1 MNGAESM
8 LRTLVNGGVDV
19 CFTNPG
25 TSEMQ
30 FVAAADRVPEMR
42 CVLCLFEG
50 VASGAADGWARMTG
64 TPASTLLHLGVGLA
78 NALSNLHN
86 AFRAHIPMVNIVGD
100 HATWHRRHDAP
111 LHSHIEA
118 YARPV
123 SGWIRNVESAAEM
136 PEAAHD
142 AIAAALGPPSCI
154 ATLIAPMDC
163 SWGESE
169 EPITDPVL
177 FRGFPAVDEKVI
189 RNAAAAL
196 RSGEPAA
203 LLMSGF
209 ALRARGL
216 ELASRIANATGTKV
230 FFDTFNPRLERGAG
244 RAAIE
249 RIPYFPEPAIEMLSG
264 LKHLIVVGTRAPVAF
279 FAYQGL
285 PSELAPPDCR
295 VHVLAE
301 VDENII
307 DALKRLAAA
316 TDAERVAPTLQELSR
331 PPLPTGELNS
341 EAVARALAAL
351 MPEHSIISDE
361 GVSAG
366 LPLLPFTAGAP
377 PHDWLFG
384 TGGSIGQGLPVG
396 VGAAVA
402 CPDRRVI
409 CLQADGSGMY
419 TVQALWTQ
427 ARESLNVTNV
437 IYKNN
442 AYRILAIEHERV
454 GAGTPGPKAHDLFAL
469 DRPDID
475 WIQLANSMGVPA
487 WRATTAE
494 DFSRVLERSL
504 REPGPS
510 LIEASIVQRDKTAA

>member
-1 MNGAESM
+1 M

-42 CVLCLFEG
+42 FVLGLFEG

-64 TPASTLLHLGVGLA
+64 TPPATLLHLGVGLA
-78 NALSNLHN
+78 NALSNFHN
-86 AFRAHIPMVNIVGD
+86 AFRANVPIVNIVGD
-100 HATWHRRHDAP
+100 HATWHRKFDAP

-118 YARPV
+118 YAKPV
-123 SGWIRNVESAAEM
+123 SGWIRSVETAAEM
-136 PEAAHD
+136 PEAAHA
-142 AIAAALGPPSCI
+142 AIAAALGPPGQI
-154 ATLIAPMDC
+154 ATLITPADC
-163 SWGESE
+163 TWEESE

-177 FRGFPAVDEKVI
+177 FRGFPSVDEKVI
-189 RNAAAAL
+189 QSAAAAL
-196 RSGEPAA
+196 KTGQPAG

-209 ALRARGL
+209 ALRSKGL
-216 ELASRIANATGTKV
+216 ELASRIANATGARV
-230 FFDTFNPRLERGAG
+230 FFDTFTTRLERGAG

-249 RIPYFPEPAIEMLSG
+249 RLPYFPELAMQMLAG
-264 LKHLIVVGTRAPVAF
+264 LKHLVCVGTKAPVGF
-279 FAYQGL
+279 FAYRGL
-285 PSELAPPDCR
+285 PSELAPPDCKL
-295 VHVLAE
+295 HVLAQS
-301 VDENII
+301 DENII

-316 TDAERVAPTLQELSR
+316 TGADRVAPTLQALRR

-341 EAVARALAAL
+341 EAVAKALAAL

-361 GVSAG
+361 GISAG

-396 VGAAVA
+396 TGAAVA
-402 CPDRRVI
+402 CPGRRVI
-409 CLQADGSGMY
+409 CLEGDGSAMY

-437 IYKNN
+437 IYKND
-442 AYRILAIEHERV
+442 AYRILAIEHDRIGV
-454 GAGTPGPKAHDLFAL
+454 GKPGPMAHDLFAL
-469 DRPDID
+469 DRPTLD
-475 WIQLANSMGVPA
+475 WVQLSASMGVPA
-487 WRATTAE
+487 RRAATAE
-494 DFSRVLERSL
+494 EFSVALEWSL
-504 REPGPS
+504 NEPGPT
-510 LIEASIVQRDKTAA
+510 LIEAAIVQRDMTAA

>member
-1 MNGAESM
+1 VNGAESL

-50 VASGAADGWARMTG
+50 VASGAADGYARMTD
-64 TPASTLLHLGVGLA
+64 TPAATLLHLGVGLA

-86 AFRAHIPMVNIVGD
+86 AFRANVPMVNIVGD

-111 LHSHIEA
+111 LQSHIEA

-123 SGWIRNVESAAEM
+123 SGWIRSVETAAEM
-136 PEAAHD
+136 PEAAHA
-142 AIAAALGPPSCI
+142 AIAAALGPPGQI
-154 ATLIAPMDC
+154 ATLIAPADC
-163 SWGESE
+163 TWEESE

-177 FRGFPAVDEKVI
+177 FRGFPSVDEKVI
-189 RNAAAAL
+189 QSAATAL
-196 RSGEPAA
+196 RTGQPAA

-209 ALRARGL
+209 ALRAKGL
-216 ELASRIANATGTKV
+216 ELASRIANATGARI
-230 FFDTFNPRLERGAG
+230 FFDTFTPRLERGAG
-244 RAAIE
+244 RAGIE
-249 RIPYFPEPAIEMLSG
+249 RIPYFPEPAIQMLAG
-264 LKHLIVVGTRAPVAF
+264 LKHLVVVGTRAPVAF
-279 FAYQGL
+279 FAYKGL

-295 VHVLAE
+295 VQVLAQ

-307 DALKRLAAA
+307 DALRRLAAA
-316 TDAERVAPTLQELSR
+316 TGADRVAPTLEELRR
-331 PPLPTGELNS
+331 PPLPTGELDS
-341 EAVARALAAL
+341 EAVAKALAAL
-351 MPEHSIISDE
+351 MPEHAIISDE
-361 GVSAG
+361 GISAG

-384 TGGSIGQGLPVG
+384 TGGSIGQGLPAG
-396 VGAAVA
+396 TGAAVA

-409 CLQADGSGMY
+409 CLEGDGSAMY

-437 IYKNN
+437 VYKNN
-442 AYRILAIEHERV
+442 AYRILAIEHERI
-454 GAGTPGPKAHDLFAL
+454 GGGTPGPKAHDMFAL
-469 DRPDID
+469 DRPNID
-475 WIQLANSMGVPA
+475 WLRLAASMGVPGR
-487 WRATTAE
+487 RATTAE
-494 DFSRVLERSL
+494 EFSAALGWSL
-504 REPGPS
+504 HEEGPT
-510 LIEASIVQRDKTAA
+510 LIEAAIVQHDKTAA

>member
-1 MNGAESM
+1 MNGAES
-8 LRTLVNGGVDV
+8 LVRTLVNGGVDT

-50 VASGAADGWARMTG
+50 VASGAADGYARMTD

-78 NALSNLHN
+78 NALSNFHN
-86 AFRAHIPMVNIVGD
+86 AFRAWVPIVNIVGD
-100 HATWHRRHDAP
+100 HATWHRKHDAP
-111 LHSHIEA
+111 LYSHIEA

-123 SGWIRNVESAAEM
+123 SGWVRSVESAAEM
-136 PEAAHD
+136 PEAGHA
-142 AIAAALGPPSCI
+142 AITAALGPPGQI
-154 ATLIAPMDC
+154 ATLITPADC
-163 SWGESE
+163 TWDESE

-177 FRGFPAVDEKVI
+177 FRGFPSVDEKVI
-189 RNAAAAL
+189 QRAAEAL
-196 RSGEPAA
+196 RSGQPTAF
-203 LLMSGF
+203 LMSGF
-209 ALRARGL
+209 ALRAKGL
-216 ELASRIANATGTKV
+216 ELASRIANKTRARV
-230 FFDTFNPRLERGAG
+230 ICDTFNPRLERGAG
-244 RAAIE
+244 RAPIERLPYFAEQAIE
-249 RIPYFPEPAIEMLSG
+249 SLVG
-264 LKHLIVVGTRAPVAF
+264 LKHLIVVGTKAPVGF
-279 FAYQGL
+279 FAYPGL

-295 VHVLAE
+295 IHVLARVE
-301 VDENII
+301 ENII
-307 DALKRLAAA
+307 DALKRLASAV
-316 TDAERVAPTLQELSR
+316 DAEKTAPTLQELRR
-331 PPLPTGELNS
+331 PALPSGELNPES
-341 EAVARALAAL
+341 VAKSLAAL

-396 VGAAVA
+396 TGAAVA

-454 GAGTPGPKAHDLFAL
+454 GGGKPGPKATDLFAL
-469 DRPDID
+469 DNPDID
-475 WIQLANSMGVPA
+475 WIRLSESMGIPA
-487 WRATTAE
+487 RRARTAE
-494 DFSRVLERSL
+494 EFSAALQWSL
-504 REPGPS
+504 GEQGPT
-510 LIEASIVQRDKTAA
+510 LIEASIVQHDMSAA